1 MIIECYSSFTCKTT
15 HLICNYSFLKIK
27 TLHTCLHV
35 YIHIY
40 SQILTRKQG
49 RNLSGNWEGGECLFI
64 YSCYARRIFFE
75 INSNSKEIRRAEHEY
90 MNKHPPPPNLR
101 SSDVPA
107 RKPGNF
113 IVLISRKRED
123 GQRIIWQKL

>member
-15 HLICNYSFLKIK
+15 RLICNYSFLKIK

-49 RNLSGNWEGGECLFI
+49 GNLSGNWGGGGCLFI
-64 YSCYARRIFFE
+64 YSRVMPDGFLLKSTQIQKKTVGQ
-75 INSNSKEIRRAEHEY
+75 N
-90 MNKHPPPPNLR
+90 MN
-101 SSDVPA
+101 
-107 RKPGNF
+107 
-113 IVLISRKRED
+113 I
-123 GQRIIWQKL
+123 